1 MQKLFTFF
9 TILFSISFLSAQ
21 TSLNTDLIYKFHDEK
36 ATQEII
42 NVLVLTRMEETV
54 DFSFLSDIKVNYS
67 YGNIF
72 SVTGSINSLKRLAR
86 SKNILRME
94 YVQHHMELLAD
105 TCMVKNRIQNVKLG
119 LPPLAKNYDGTGV
132 IMGVIDSGTD
142 FSHPDFKDASGKSR
156 IKFLWDMTKP
166 VAANTPTPFGYG
178 QEWTNADIDSGLCTH
193 SDLAYW
199 GHGTASSGI
208 AAGNGLSVN
217 HFEGVAPKAD
227 IIVVAFDFA
236 RSGFI
241 IADAVQYLVNR
252 AQLLGKPLSINLS
265 LGDYYGS
272 HDGTDLETQMINNMV
287 TASPGRAIVGA
298 AGNAGDRAFH
308 VGYNTTALDT
318 NFTWIK
324 NSSAGIYV
332 TEYSDST
339 QFKNVKYSI
348 GVNNTGYTDL
358 GNIGF
363 KNYSY
368 ALNTVKRDTIY
379 YNSNRIGIVET
390 AASVNTFGVYELAFH
405 IIPDSLNYYWRIEHN
420 GPGRID
426 SWNFDY
432 VSGGLPSALVY
443 PGITKFKKADTLQ
456 TMVSGFQCSN
466 EVITVANYI
475 NRNQWV
481 DVNNNI
487 QVTTEISGAIA
498 PNSSFG
504 PTRDGRVKP
513 DISATGNNILTTMAM
528 GLQANYIASS
538 PNRVAQ
544 GGFHFIVG
552 GTSAASPV
560 VAGLTALYLQMNP
573 SATNQQIRQA
583 IINCAYTDGFTG
595 AVPNSRWGNGKL
607 DGFAAITCTTTPTD
621 LVDESQMNSMLVSPN
636 PFSDYTMVTFKN
648 SEPKTL
654 ELFDSTGR
662 LIMQDE
668 CKEKEYI
675 LNKGDLSSGIYM
687 LISHEKNSYKHV
699 KLLIQ

>member
-9 TILFSISFLSAQ
+9 TILFSISLLHAQ
-21 TSLNTDLIYKFHDEK
+21 TNLNTDLIFKFHDEK
-36 ATQEII
+36 AAQEIA
-42 NVLVLTRMEETV
+42 NVFVLTAINEKP
-54 DFSFLSDIKVNYS
+54 DFSSFPDIKVNYS

-72 SVTGSINSLKRLAR
+72 SITASIKSLKRIAQF
-86 SKNILRME
+86 KNILRME
-94 YVQHHMELLAD
+94 YVQHHLELLAD
-105 TCMVKNRIQNVKLG
+105 TCVINNRIKNVKSGML
-119 LPPLAKNYDGTGV
+119 PLAQAYDGTGI

-142 FSHPDFKDASGKSR
+142 FSHPDFKDTSGNSR

-166 VAANTPTPFGYG
+166 IAANTPTPFGYG
-178 QEWTNADIDSGLCTH
+178 QEWTNTDIDAGLCTH

-217 HFEGVAPKAD
+217 HFEGMAPKAD
-227 IIVVAFDFA
+227 IMVVALDFN
-236 RSGFI
+236 RPGFTI
-241 IADAVQYLVNR
+241 SDAVQYLINR
-252 AQLLGKPLSINLS
+252 AQLLGKPISINLS

-272 HDGTDLETQMINNMV
+272 HDGTDLETQMINNIV
-287 TASPGRAIVGA
+287 TASPGRVLTAA

-308 VGYNTTALDT
+308 VGYNTTASDT

-324 NSSAGIYV
+324 NSSANIYV
-332 TEYSDST
+332 SEFADSSRI
-339 QFKNVKYSI
+339 KNVKFSI
-348 GVNNTGYTDL
+348 GVNNAGFNDL

-368 ALNTVKRDTIY
+368 ALNTLRRDTIY
-379 YNSNRIGIVET
+379 HNSNRIGIIET
-390 AASVNTFGVYELAFH
+390 AASINTFGVYELAFH

-432 VSGGLPSALVY
+432 VSSGLPSSGVY
-443 PGITKFKKADTLQ
+443 PDIIKFKKADTLQ
-456 TMVSGFQCSN
+456 TMVSGFQCSE

-481 DVNNNI
+481 DVNNNV
-487 QVTTEISGAIA
+487 QVNADIPGSIA
-498 PNSSFG
+498 PASSFG

-513 DISATGNNILTTMAM
+513 DISATGNGILTTMAM

-573 SATNQQIRQA
+573 AATNQQIRQA
-583 IINCAYTDGFTG
+583 IINCTYTDGFTG
-595 AVPNSRWGNGKL
+595 TVPNNRWGNGKL
-607 DGFAAITCTTTPTD
+607 DGFAALTCTTIPAN
-621 LVDESQMNSMLVSPN
+621 LPDEKGENSMQIIPN
-636 PFSDYTMVTFKN
+636 PFSDQATIIFSNY
-648 SEPKTL
+648 EERTL
-654 ELFDSTGR
+654 RLYDSTGR
-662 LIMQDE
+662 LVLQDK
-668 CKEKEYI
+668 CRDQAYI
-675 LNKGDLSSGIYM
+675 IKKQALSSGIY
-687 LISHEKNSYKHV
+687 LLVCYEKNRYIQA